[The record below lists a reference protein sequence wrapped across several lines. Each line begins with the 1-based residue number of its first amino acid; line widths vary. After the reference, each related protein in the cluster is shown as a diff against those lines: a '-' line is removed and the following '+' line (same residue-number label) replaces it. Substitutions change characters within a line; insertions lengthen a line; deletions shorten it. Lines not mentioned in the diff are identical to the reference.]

1 VQGRTQPGQ
10 DVAVIGGG
18 HVGLVTG
25 ACLAAVGHRVR
36 VQDIDRDRVERLA
49 RGELPF
55 LEPDLGELLAQGLE
69 NGRLS
74 FHVDPAGAVP
84 TADVI
89 FVCVDTP
96 NRADGAVDLSA
107 LVAATRAAARHA
119 RPYAVLV
126 NRSTAPVGTSGYA
139 AAIAWEERSSP
150 LSITVNP
157 EFLAEGTAVRDFLA
171 PDRVVVGAWD
181 RAEADRVLEVYGPIL
196 ERLLPDTVPHHI
208 RQRAEAS
215 GGPVPALVM
224 DPPTAE
230 LTKYA
235 ANAFLAVK
243 ISFINEIASISEEIG
258 GDVVQVARAIGLDR
272 RVGPHF
278 LRAGVGWGGSCFPKD
293 IVALQGMAET
303 RGLAARMLQ
312 AAHEVNREQ
321 HRWVV
326 RRLQRH
332 LKTLV
337 GRRIGLLGL
346 SFKPG
351 TDDLRNAPALDI
363 AVELTRLSARVRAF
377 DPVVK
382 ALPPGPDGVIELVE
396 SPEALAEGAE
406 ALVLVT
412 EWAQFAELDWLGL
425 RRRMRTPL
433 LLDGRNVLD
442 PDAARAAGFTYV
454 GVGRADGMPGLD
466 DPVENGHIDRAGGS
480 SWNGGPRATAG
491 SILEPR

>member
-1 VQGRTQPGQ
+1 
-10 DVAVIGGG
+10 
-18 HVGLVTG
+18 
-25 ACLAAVGHRVR
+25 
-36 VQDIDRDRVERLA
+36 
-49 RGELPF
+49 
-55 LEPDLGELLAQGLE
+55 
-69 NGRLS
+69 
-74 FHVDPAGAVP
+74 VP

>member
-1 VQGRTQPGQ
+1 
-10 DVAVIGGG
+10 VIGGG
-18 HVGLVTG
+18 HVGLVTA

-36 VQDIDRDRVERLA
+36 VQDIDRDRVDRLA

-55 LEPDLGELLAQGLE
+55 LEPDLGELLAWGVS
-69 NGRLS
+69 NDRLS
-74 FHVDPAGAVP
+74 FHIDPESAVP
-84 TADVI
+84 PADVI

-96 NRADGAVDLSA
+96 NREDGAVDLSA
-107 LVAATRAAARHA
+107 LVSATRAAARHA

-126 NRSTAPVGTSGYA
+126 NRSTAPVGTSAYA

-181 RAEADRVLEVYGPIL
+181 RAEADRVLQVYGPIL
-196 ERLLPDTVPHHI
+196 ERRLPETVPQHI

-258 GDVVQVARAIGLDR
+258 ADVVQVARAIGLDR

-326 RRLQRH
+326 RKLQRH
-332 LKTLV
+332 LRTLV
-337 GRRIGLLGL
+337 GRRIALLGL
-346 SFKPG
+346 SFKPE

-363 AVELTRLSARVRAF
+363 AFELTRLSARVRAF

-382 ALPPGPDGVIELVE
+382 ELPAELAGAIELME
-396 SPEALAEGAE
+396 TPEALAEGAE
-406 ALVLVT
+406 ALVLIT
-412 EWAQFAELDWLGL
+412 EWPQFAELDWSGL

-433 LLDGRNVLD
+433 LLDGRNVID
-442 PDAARAAGFTYV
+442 PEAALAAGFTYV
-454 GVGRADGMPGLD
+454 GVGRAETVPDLV
-466 DPVENGHIDRAGGS
+466 DPANNGHIDRSEGDLQGYETS
-480 SWNGGPRATAG
+480 SDVAPIRGT
-491 SILEPR
+491 S